1 MIIIMTESIA
11 TTGRKPQTMLHN
23 ALVSNTNT
31 CVLRVSYRSVV
42 MLVYL
47 FVANVAYE
55 VLTV

>member
-11 TTGRKPQTMLHN
+11 TTGRKPQTVLHN
-23 ALVSNTNT
+23 ALVSNT